1 MNTRDINLSKEINK
15 EATTRQLYRF
25 YREGVK
31 HLNDV
36 TEHYNT
42 GSEWHLGEN
51 IRRVLRIGR
60 QELDITIAELKER
73 NIDPATIKN
82 VPELIAKK
90 SSKELVED
98 NAAKSK
104 AALPASNESSAF
116 DKWYNKEVTGL
127 GSFDT
132 ALFELFI
139 LASEANRA
147 RLIIAFPQKFT
158 NLKFGL

>member
-15 EATTRQLYRF
+15 EATMRQLHRF

-51 IRRVLRIGR
+51 IRMVLRTAK

-90 SSKELVED
+90 SSKVLEED
-98 NAAKSK
+98 KAAKST
-104 AALPASNESSAF
+104 AVSSSINESSAF

-132 ALFELFI
+132 ALFELFL